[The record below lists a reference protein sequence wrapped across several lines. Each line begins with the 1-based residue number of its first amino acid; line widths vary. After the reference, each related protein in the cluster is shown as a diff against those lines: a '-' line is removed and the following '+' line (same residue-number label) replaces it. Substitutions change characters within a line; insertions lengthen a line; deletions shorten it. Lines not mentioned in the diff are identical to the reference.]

1 MRLLA
6 CSDVLSGNLIFKRA
20 SRPSQYSQVVAA
32 LPLVAA
38 THSLTRLPGLPIH
51 PSSQSGEGASL
62 PGLLVGDQV
71 RNSLSAHLVWGP

>member
-38 THSLTRLPGLPIH
+38 THSLTRLPGLPIY

-62 PGLLVGDQV
+62 PGLKGDQV
-71 RNSLSAHLVWGP
+71 RNSCSAHQVRAP